1 MSRSEIE
8 KFFSDDDDYKN
19 TELLVGDDSLG
30 IINDNNDDGDG
41 QLSIDMY
48 QTEKDVVVK
57 APVAGVKEENLE
69 VSVTEDSISIKG
81 HRKKEKEENHG
92 NYHVHECY
100 WGSFSRSQSLPV
112 PVIAE
117 KAEASLKHG
126 LLTIT
131 IPKAKTAK
139 GKFLKIRTD

>member
-81 HRKKEKEENHG
+81 HAIFAGIFTYPYIRRKRRTRSIARNAGGRTTGTLGITAG
-92 NYHVHECY
+92 NTISS
-100 WGSFSRSQSLPV
+100 GRSSN
-112 PVIAE
+112 
-117 KAEASLKHG
+117 S
-126 LLTIT
+126 
-131 IPKAKTAK
+131 
-139 GKFLKIRTD
+139 